1 MRNSGELI
9 INGIQSANLLG
20 GLSLLQSCISVEELL
35 TSLPQEHL
43 LLEQFSANYERSVNK
58 ERLSKLENYFLESV
72 INDTPLDVPKISL
85 VAYRNA
91 YVEMQHNKLANLH
104 FGKNDSAIVDGFLVL
119 SALSKLLDRVDPF
132 TGKKADNSALTTKQK
147 QALASI
153 DVLLSIY
160 YRPNERVDE
169 ESLSKLFFSINAID
183 SRVYSQTINTHIHES
198 PLSVGAEKLAL
209 ALNLNALGGVSELNK
224 ITKSDSYVT
233 TRNTLIH
240 ILLASLGG
248 KSARIEKQLPTHLP
262 NKTLITEQLVND
274 ALKTVIPL
282 MKGWISCLETKF
294 KQDSSGFHRSMQIWQ
309 ALGVVANY
317 FTCNHGFTEA
327 ELFTAGQ
334 TLGQLDY
341 DKRAS
346 HWSRSKALKKDASNT
361 FWINATGGGRTFRDK
376 IAEYFIGELVDLE

>member
-9 INGIQSANLLG
+9 INGIQSTNLLG
-20 GLSLLQSCISVEELL
+20 GLSLLQSYISVEVLL
-35 TSLPQEHL
+35 TYLPQDHL
-43 LLEQFSANYERSVNK
+43 LLEKFSANYERSVNK
-58 ERLSKLENYFLESV
+58 ERLSKLENYFLKSV
-72 INDTPLDVPKISL
+72 INNTPLDIPKVSL
-85 VAYRNA
+85 VASRNVR
-91 YVEMQHNKLANLH
+91 VEMHNNKLATLH
-104 FGKNDSAIVDGFLVL
+104 LDKNDSAIVDGFLVL

-132 TGKKADNSALTTKQK
+132 TGKTLDKSALTTKQK
-147 QALASI
+147 QTLASI

-160 YRPNERVDE
+160 YRPNEKVDE
-169 ESLSKLFFSINAID
+169 ESLSKLFFSLNAID
-183 SRVYSQTINTHIHES
+183 SRVYSQTINTHIQES
-198 PLSVGAEKLAL
+198 PLNVGAEKLAL

-233 TRNTLIH
+233 TKNTLIH

-262 NKTLITEQLVND
+262 NKNLITEQLIND
-274 ALKTVIPL
+274 ALKTVVPL
-282 MKGWISCLETKF
+282 MEGWISCLETKF

-309 ALGVVANY
+309 ALGVVAHYLTRNPD
-317 FTCNHGFTEA
+317 FTEA

-346 HWSRSKALKKDASNT
+346 HWSKSNAFKKDTSNT

-376 IAEYFIGELVDLE
+376 IAEYFIRVL